1 MDRVHVMQ
9 LVRAFQVGQLALPDF
24 LRRVG
29 SLLDSPDQAEY
40 LAEQARLSPVKHP
53 RPVIAA
59 AEMDGS
65 DLVSIS
71 QADGLR
77 AYLADAPGAS
87 IGVVV
92 IQEWWGLNEHI
103 KDVADRFAKQGML
116 AAAPDLYH
124 GVVTSEPDEARKA
137 VMELDMDQA
146 VQEIQATVNYL
157 LEQPG
162 IEAAAVIGFCMGGRL
177 SLRMSIEG
185 QRLAAAV
192 VYYGQALSGEQAVQ
206 VKLPL
211 LGLYG
216 SEDHGIPVDSVQ
228 EMQRQLNDA
237 GVTNQIHIYP
247 GAGHAFF
254 NDTRASYHPE
264 AAQDAWQRTL
274 DWIRQHAGGQA

>member
-9 LVRAFQVGQLALPDF
+9 LVRAFQVGQLALPEF
-24 LRRVG
+24 LHRARM
-29 SLLDSPDQAEY
+29 LLGDPTMAEY

-53 RPVIAA
+53 RPVLAA
-59 AEMDGS
+59 TQMEGS
-65 DLVSIS
+65 ELVSIGGS
-71 QADGLR
+71 DSLR
-77 AYLADAPGAS
+77 AYQASAEGAS
-87 IGVVV
+87 IGAVV

-103 KDVADRFAKQGML
+103 KEIADRFAREGML

-124 GVVTSEPDEARKA
+124 GVVTTEPDEARKA

-146 VQEIQATVNYL
+146 IQEIQATADHL
-157 LEQPG
+157 LAQPG
-162 IEAAAVIGFCMGGRL
+162 IEAVAVIGFCMGGRL
-177 SLRMSIEG
+177 GLRMSVEG

-192 VYYGQALSGEQAVQ
+192 VFYGRALDEQQAAQ
-206 VKLPL
+206 VTVPL

-228 EMQRQLNDA
+228 QMQRQLEAA
-237 GVTNQIHIYP
+237 GVANQIHVYE

-264 AAQDAWQRTL
+264 AAQDAWHRTL
-274 DWIRQHAGGQA
+274 SWIRQHADGGA